1 MKSGRR
7 YHRSARKNRFA
18 DLVPL
23 ASTTIAKPTKIMRLK
38 PELLG
43 SSAVGAPQPAPRV
56 RKKTSKNQPE
66 GPWREELARFFGV
79 DLTAIPGI
87 SVLTGLTLMTEL
99 GNDLSS
105 FKSPHHFAS
114 WLCLCPDNENQR

>member
-1 MKSGRR
+1 
-7 YHRSARKNRFA
+7 
-18 DLVPL
+18 
-23 ASTTIAKPTKIMRLK
+23 
-38 PELLG
+38 
-43 SSAVGAPQPAPRV
+43 
-56 RKKTSKNQPE
+56 
-66 GPWREELARFFGV
+66 LARFFGV

-114 WLCLCPDNENQR
+114 